1 MADVFFGSPFRRLF
15 WSPSVLGEWR
25 GSSAAGAM
33 DWIET
38 PSSHILKINV
48 PGFGRDDIKVQLEE
62 GNVLSIRGEGSS
74 SSAAGEGGGVEGVGV
89 ARGGAG
95 KGEFAREIALPDNA
109 KAENIKASVDNG
121 VLTIVIPKEPIPA
134 KPKPRA
140 IPISSK
146 L

>member
-74 SSAAGEGGGVEGVGV
+74 SSAAG
-89 ARGGAG
+89 RG